1 MRASLF
7 AASDAEIAI
16 WAIGQPRSTWY
27 PNPSLMKKS
36 LPKARET
43 VSSCVWTTIWTARMT
58 PNVDAAV
65 APEALPKKPRFAL
78 SIATALG
85 VGYIPR
91 APGTFG
97 SLVGIAVAVL
107 THPVSL
113 IMIVG
118 MLFLNGT
125 GLGIDMPMFRGRSAP
140 VLLLIPSLA
149 AIVIVCLLG
158 VWSSS
163 RAATYAGLKDP
174 QYVVIDE
181 VSGMHL
187 TLVLAIMPVG
197 LPTHLLPADEA
208 SVFGLYSALSLLNWK
223 YLLLGFILFRV
234 FDIWKPWPV
243 RWLEKLPGGWGI
255 MADDWMAGIYAAIL
269 LRVALHFGLLTFHF
283 GLV

>member
-1 MRASLF
+1 MIPNT
-7 AASDAEIAI
+7 DAIA
-16 WAIGQPRSTWY
+16 
-27 PNPSLMKKS
+27 
-36 LPKARET
+36 
-43 VSSCVWTTIWTARMT
+43 
-58 PNVDAAV
+58 
-65 APEALPKKPRFAL
+65 APEALPKKPRLAL
-78 SIATALG
+78 AVATALG
-85 VGYIPR
+85 VGYIPK

-97 SLVGIAVAVL
+97 SLVGIAVAIL

-118 MLFLNGT
+118 LLFFSGV
-125 GLGIDMPMFRGRSAP
+125 GLGFDVPMFRGHSAP
-140 VLLLIPSLA
+140 VLLLIPSLMA
-149 AIVIVCLLG
+149 LVIVGLLG

-197 LPTHLLPADEA
+197 LPTRLLPADNA
-208 SVFGLYSALSLLNWK
+208 ADFGLYSALSLLNWK

-234 FDIWKPWPV
+234 LDIWKPWPI
-243 RWLEKLPGGWGI
+243 RRLEQLPGGWGI

-269 LRVALHFGLLTFHF
+269 LRVALHFGLLTLHI
-283 GLV
+283 GWV